1 MLRKLFFL
9 CLLALA
15 GYYIYNRYWKPEA
28 DTALDTTVIHNTI
41 VEKVEAMGKLE
52 LVKYQM
58 KDVVEYKITQ
68 PALIPDSKAMVLVSG
83 EAVGCIDLT
92 RIDSSSVSIAG
103 DTVYVKLPQP
113 EICYYKVDHD
123 QSKVISTSFTYMKEA
138 QLIDAAYKE
147 AEVQMMHAAEQ
158 MDILEQTRRNAQL
171 MLKPMLE
178 AVSGRTV
185 ILTYELPHQK
195 LEAVK

>member
-1 MLRKLFFL
+1 MLKRLIFL
-9 CLLALA
+9 CLLVGA
-15 GYYIYNRYWKPEA
+15 GLYLYKNYLDFFRPA
-28 DTALDTTVIHNTI
+28 APDTTAVHNTI

-52 LVKYQM
+52 LVKYRM

-68 PALIPDSKAMVLVSG
+68 PALIPDSKAMLLISG

-92 RIDSSSVSIAG
+92 KIDSSSVRIAG
-103 DTVYVKLPQP
+103 DTVYVRLPQP

-123 QSKVISTSFTYMKEA
+123 NSKVISTSFTYMKEA

-147 AEVQMMHAAEQ
+147 AEVQMMRAAQQ
-158 MDILEQTRRNAQL
+158 MDILEQTRMNAHL

-178 AVSGRTV
+178 GISGRTV
-185 ILTYELPHQK
+185 ILTYEIPQQK